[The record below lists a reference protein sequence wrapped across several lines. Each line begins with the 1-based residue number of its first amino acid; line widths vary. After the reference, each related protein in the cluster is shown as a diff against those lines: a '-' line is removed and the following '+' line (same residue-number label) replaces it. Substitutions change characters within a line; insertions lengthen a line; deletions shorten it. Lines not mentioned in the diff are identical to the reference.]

1 MVFLPNPTIPGD
13 SSNEVFPRFNAWS
26 KANPELSLELKNVTL
41 EFLAEAKV
49 KSSDE
54 KKEIS
59 YKNLDSSQTK
69 IACIAAII
77 IILAIGIFF
86 ISGFLLGRY
95 LI

>member
-1 MVFLPNPTIPGD
+1 MVFSPNPTIPSD

-26 KANPELSLELKNVTL
+26 KANPELSLELKNVRL
-41 EFLAEAKV
+41 GFLADAEV
-49 KSSDE
+49 KPSDG

-59 YKNLDSSQTK
+59 YKNLISSETK

-77 IILAIGIFF
+77 ITLAIGIFF

-95 LI
+95 LM